1 MSHTSREGF
10 ILFILSRLSSLLPFT
25 ALRNIDC
32 FAQLTKKKKKKKITL
47 FFLQFYIRHHLLQ
60 VAGVENHL
68 HQHKQSEFYTILKPS
83 FQCLVQWH

>member
-1 MSHTSREGF
+1 MSHTPKEGF
-10 ILFILSRLSSLLPFT
+10 VFLILSRLSSLLPFI

-32 FAQLTKKKKKKKITL
+32 FAQLTKITL
-47 FFLQFYIRHHLLQ
+47 FFLQFYIRHHLLL

-68 HQHKQSEFYTILKPS
+68 HQHKQSEFHTILKQS